1 MGGGRTQTQDLLYD
15 NPPAQWLLKP
25 SLGLGGGDRGQ
36 YVSFYSNTAGSYL
49 KVKGGQYLK
58 IYYPKEI
65 KKYFKVLLHLGFISA
80 EARARPRQKKW
91 RQHGKSLNLNLDQI
105 NAKIITE
112 VFFFGNLISH

>member
-1 MGGGRTQTQDLLYD
+1 MGGGRTQTQDLIYD

-58 IYYPKEI
+58 IYYRKEI
-65 KKYFKVLLHLGFISA
+65 KKYFKVLLHLGFIS
-80 EARARPRQKKW
+80 EVISTHHQKKKW
-91 RQHGKSLNLNLDQI
+91 LRPGK
-105 NAKIITE
+105 
-112 VFFFGNLISH
+112 